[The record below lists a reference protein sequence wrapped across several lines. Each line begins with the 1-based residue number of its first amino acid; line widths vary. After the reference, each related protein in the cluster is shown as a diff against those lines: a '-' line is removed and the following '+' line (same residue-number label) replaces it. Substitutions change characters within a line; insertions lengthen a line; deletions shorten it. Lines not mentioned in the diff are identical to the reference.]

1 MLATADITAM
11 HAKTIAIVTVS
22 AAVLAAVLM
31 YGSASDDGA
40 TAASVA
46 PAAGRS
52 LSSYFN
58 LGASASSAPAA
69 VPAFASLSARLEL
82 LAASGTP
89 EDAYAAYSLLDDC
102 IMFQAEGRLAALEFE
117 RGSEMTAEE
126 KAAEAQLCG
135 SMTQRQK
142 DSRLDFLLAAAKGGV
157 AGASSIFLREGPFGD
172 PHALRDRPGDPLVL
186 EWKQQALALLTERA
200 GDGELAGIN
209 TLMVEYLNGGDLVQ
223 KDAALAYRYLLTMRL
238 VFDDILVPGAT
249 NPYQDSYWQGLRDQ
263 LTPEQQAAALDKA
276 NRMAAKYRQH
286 AGQAAHG

>member
-1 MLATADITAM
+1 MP
-11 HAKTIAIVTVS
+11 AKTTVALVVS
-22 AAVLAAVLM
+22 AAVLVLFYAYGPGPGDGKPAVVAA
-31 YGSASDDGA
+31 
-40 TAASVA
+40 
-46 PAAGRS
+46 PKAGRS